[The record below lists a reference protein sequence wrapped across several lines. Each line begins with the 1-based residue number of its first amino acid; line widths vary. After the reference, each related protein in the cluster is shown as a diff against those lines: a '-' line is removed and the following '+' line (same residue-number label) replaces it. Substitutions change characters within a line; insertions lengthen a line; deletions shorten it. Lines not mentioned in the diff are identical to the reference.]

1 MLSTLLVL
9 AEATGHAAEAAAAHG
24 EAASG
29 ITKIT
34 QDFGVS
40 LPLILAQALSFSI
53 VAFVLWKFGFKPVLA
68 TLDERQQKIGS
79 GLKYAEEM
87 QAKLAAAQQESAA
100 IIKKSQVD
108 ASRIV
113 DEARKSAKEFL
124 DKQTQ
129 EASAKSADMLAKA
142 QQAIE
147 LEHKKMLA
155 DARTEIARLVVIT
168 TERVLAKKLT
178 DTDRAAFNDA
188 ASRELTSV

>member
-1 MLSTLLVL
+1 MFSSLLL
-9 AEATGHAAEAAAAHG
+9 FAAATTHAANG

-34 QDFGVS
+34 QDFGIS
-40 LPLILAQALSFSI
+40 LPLILAQILSFSI
-53 VAFVLWKFGFKPVLA
+53 VAFVLWKFAFKPVVA
-68 TLDERQQKIGS
+68 TLDERQQKIAS

-87 QAKLAAAQQESAA
+87 QAKLAATQQETAA
-100 IIKKSQVD
+100 IIKNANVE
-108 ASRIV
+108 ASRLI
-113 DEARKSAKEFL
+113 DEARKTAKEFL

-129 EASAKSADMLAKA
+129 EASAKANDLFAKA

-155 DARTEIARLVVIT
+155 DARTEIARLVVTT
-168 TERVLAKKLT
+168 TELVLAKKLT
-178 DTDRAAFNDA
+178 DADRVAYNDA